1 MQYKD
6 STNNTISIIVGIT
19 GHRDIFVEDEAEL
32 RRLVSDQLQA
42 LKNEFPNT
50 PLLLLSGLAEG
61 ADRLVVKVA
70 IELDISFSAVLPMPQ
85 EEYCNDFETME
96 SKQEFTQLLTYAKW
110 IETLP
115 SPAYNMHTSSRNDCY
130 EQLGVYLARYSQVLM
145 ALWDGDTTEK
155 AGGTSQ
161 VVRYFLSGIPPKF
174 APNVGSLVFP
184 SYGKVIHFSTR
195 RNSQSNIMKEVK
207 VSFLWPEI
215 SSNNK
220 PEIYIQLQHNWQAA
234 LKQID
239 DFNSDVKQ
247 FYNSSENKNK
257 IQENLGYL
265 LGKNFQFDSLDIQAQ
280 LIAKL
285 YAISDSMSQAAQV
298 KRHSDFLRLI
308 ILALIVIVGEQAY
321 GVFVQ
326 WSLLAIT
333 IGIGVL
339 ACLFYQHMQKQR
351 LEFKYLDYRALA
363 EALRIQFFWHISDVS
378 ANVADHFLRDQQD
391 ELEWIRLVIQFQE
404 LPVSPRLRTRRLQLD
419 FILDRWIQ
427 DQRNYF
433 IGDNSS
439 NKGKY
444 ALNKQKNDVLGF
456 RMRLF
461 FIFGI
466 IVVSAT
472 MIFHLTIFDSMPII
486 WRDYVLNGFIATYGV
501 LFWIVPTIKLYSE
514 FQAYDEQSKRYLRIG
529 NYYALCEKQ
538 LLDIIQGN
546 NDIKANDLLVE
557 MGRQA
562 LIENSDWLQLHR
574 QRPSQVPIL

>member
-1 MQYKD
+1 MPYKD
-6 STNNTISIIVGIT
+6 LTNNAISIIVGIT

-61 ADRLVVKVA
+61 ADRLVVQVA
-70 IELDISFSAVLPMPQ
+70 IELDIAFSAVLPMPQ

-161 VVRYFLSGIPPKF
+161 VVRYFLSGIPTKF
-174 APNVGSLVFP
+174 APNVGTLVFP

-234 LKQID
+234 LKQIN

-257 IQENLGYL
+257 IQESLGYL
-265 LGKNFQFDSLDIQAQ
+265 LGKNFQFDLLDIQAQ

-363 EALRIQFFWHISDVS
+363 EALRIQFFWHISGVS

-391 ELEWIRLVIQFQE
+391 ELEWIRLVIQLQE
-404 LPVSPRLRTRRLQLD
+404 LPVSPRLTTRELQLD
-419 FILDRWIQ
+419 FIQERWIK

-433 IGDNSS
+433 IGDNLS

-444 ALNKQKNDVLGF
+444 ILNKQKNDELAF
-456 RMRLF
+456 KMRLS

-472 MIFHLTIFDSMPII
+472 LIFHLTIFDSLPAD

-514 FQAYDEQSKRYLRIG
+514 FQSYDEQSKRYLRIG

-538 LLDIIQGN
+538 LLRIIQGN
-546 NDIKANDLLVE
+546 SDIKANDLLVE

>member
-6 STNNTISIIVGIT
+6 STKNNISMIVGIT

-32 RRLVSDQLQA
+32 RRLISDQLQA
-42 LKNEFPNT
+42 LQREFSNT

-61 ADRLVVKVA
+61 ADRLVVQVA
-70 IELDISFSAVLPMPQ
+70 IELDIAFSAVLPMPQ
-85 EEYCNDFETME
+85 EEYCNDFETVE
-96 SKQEFTQLLTYAKW
+96 SKQEFTQLLKSAKW
-110 IETLP
+110 VETLP
-115 SPAYNMHTSSRNDCY
+115 SSANSNTSTRNDCY
-130 EQLGVYLARYSQVLM
+130 EHLGVYLARYSHVLM
-145 ALWDGDTTEK
+145 ALWDGDSTEK

-161 VVRYFLSGIPPKF
+161 VVRYFLSGIPPTF
-174 APNVGSLVFP
+174 SPNIGSLVFP

-195 RNSQSNIMKEVK
+195 RSTQSSLSKEVN
-207 VSFLWPEI
+207 VSVLWPDI
-215 SSNNK
+215 YSNNK
-220 PEIYIQLQHNWQAA
+220 PEISIKLQENWQAT

-247 FYNSSENKNK
+247 FYNSTGNINK
-257 IQENLGYL
+257 IKESLSYL
-265 LGKNFQFDSLDIQAQ
+265 LGKDFQFDSLDKQAQ
-280 LIAKL
+280 SIAKL
-285 YAISDSMSQAAQV
+285 FAISDSMSQAAQV
-298 KRHSDFLRLI
+298 KRHADFLRLI
-308 ILALIVIVGEQAY
+308 ILALIVIVCEQAY
-321 GVFVQ
+321 GVFVK

-333 IGIGVL
+333 ISVGVL
-339 ACLFYQHMQKQR
+339 ACLFYQHIQKQR

-363 EALRIQFFWHISDVS
+363 EALRIQFFWHISGVS

-391 ELEWIRLVIQFQE
+391 ELEWIRLVIQSQE
-404 LPVSPRLRTRRLQLD
+404 LPVSPRLTTRKLQLD
-419 FILDRWIQ
+419 FIQERWIK

-433 IGDNSS
+433 IGDNLS

-444 ALNKQKNDVLGF
+444 ILNKQKNDELAF
-456 RMRLF
+456 KMRLS

-472 MIFHLTIFDSMPII
+472 LIFHLTIFDSLPAD
-486 WRDYVLNGFIATYGV
+486 WRDYVLNSFIATYGV

-514 FQAYDEQSKRYLRIG
+514 FQSYDEQSKRYLRIG

-538 LLDIIQGN
+538 LLRIIQGN
-546 NDIKANDLLVE
+546 SDIKANDLLVE

>member
-6 STNNTISIIVGIT
+6 STKNNISMIVGIT

-32 RRLVSDQLQA
+32 RRLISDQLQA
-42 LKNEFPNT
+42 LQREFSNT

-61 ADRLVVKVA
+61 ADRLVVQVA
-70 IELDISFSAVLPMPQ
+70 IELDIAFSAVLPMPQ
-85 EEYCNDFETME
+85 EEYCNDFETVE
-96 SKQEFTQLLTYAKW
+96 SKQEFTQLLKSAKW
-110 IETLP
+110 VETLP
-115 SPAYNMHTSSRNDCY
+115 NSANSNTSTRNDCY
-130 EQLGVYLARYSQVLM
+130 EHLGVYLARYSHVLM
-145 ALWDGDTTEK
+145 ALWDGDSTEK

-161 VVRYFLSGIPPKF
+161 VVRYFLSGIPPTF
-174 APNVGSLVFP
+174 SPNIGSLVFP

-195 RNSQSNIMKEVK
+195 RSTQSSLSKEVN
-207 VSFLWPEI
+207 VSVLWPDI
-215 SSNNK
+215 YSNNK
-220 PEIYIQLQHNWQAA
+220 PEISIKLQENWQAT

-247 FYNSSENKNK
+247 FYNSTGNINK
-257 IQENLGYL
+257 IKESLSYL
-265 LGKNFQFDSLDIQAQ
+265 LGKDFQFDSLDKQAQ
-280 LIAKL
+280 SIAKL
-285 YAISDSMSQAAQV
+285 FAISDSMSQAAQV
-298 KRHSDFLRLI
+298 KRHADFLRLI
-308 ILALIVIVGEQAY
+308 ILALIVIVCEQAY
-321 GVFVQ
+321 GVFVK

-333 IGIGVL
+333 ISVGVL
-339 ACLFYQHMQKQR
+339 ACLFYQHIQKQR

-363 EALRIQFFWHISDVS
+363 EALRIQFFWHISGVS

-391 ELEWIRLVIQFQE
+391 ELEWIRLVIQSQE
-404 LPVSPRLRTRRLQLD
+404 LPVSPRLTTRKLQLD
-419 FILDRWIQ
+419 FIQERWIK

-433 IGDNSS
+433 IGDNLS

-444 ALNKQKNDVLGF
+444 ILNKQKNDELAF
-456 RMRLF
+456 KMRLS

-472 MIFHLTIFDSMPII
+472 LIFHLTIFDSLPAD
-486 WRDYVLNGFIATYGV
+486 WRDYVLNSFIATYGV

-514 FQAYDEQSKRYLRIG
+514 FQSYDEQSKRYLRIG

-538 LLDIIQGN
+538 LLRIIQGN
-546 NDIKANDLLVE
+546 SDIKANDLLVE

>member
-32 RRLVSDQLQA
+32 RRLVIDQLQA

-110 IETLP
+110 IDTLP

-130 EQLGVYLARYSQVLM
+130 EQLGVYLARYSHVLM

-155 AGGTSQ
+155 TGGTSQ
-161 VVRYFLSGIPPKF
+161 VVRYFLSGIPPNF
-174 APNVGSLVFP
+174 SPNVGTLVFP

-195 RNSQSNIMKEVK
+195 RSSQSKISKEVE
-207 VSFLWPEI
+207 VSFLWPDI
-215 SSNNK
+215 YSNNK
-220 PEIYIQLQHNWQAA
+220 PNIFKQLQENWQAT

-247 FYNSSENKNK
+247 FYNTTGNKNK
-257 IQENLGYL
+257 IKESLSYL
-265 LGKNFQFDSLDIQAQ
+265 LGKDFQFDSLDKQAQ
-280 LIAKL
+280 SIAKL
-285 YAISDSMSQAAQV
+285 FAISDSMSQAAQV
-298 KRHSDFLRLI
+298 KRHADFLRLI

-326 WSLLAIT
+326 WSLLAMT
-333 IGIGVL
+333 ISVGVL
-339 ACLFYQHMQKQR
+339 ACLFYQHMQIQR

-363 EALRIQFFWHISDVS
+363 EALRIQFFWHISGVS

-391 ELEWIRLVIQFQE
+391 ELEWIRLVIQSQE
-404 LPVSPRLRTRRLQLD
+404 LPVSPRLTTRELQLD
-419 FILDRWIQ
+419 FIQERWIK

-433 IGDNSS
+433 IGDNLS

-444 ALNKQKNDVLGF
+444 ILNKQKNDELAF
-456 RMRLF
+456 KMRLS

-466 IVVSAT
+466 IVVCAT
-472 MIFHLTIFDSMPII
+472 LIFHLTIFDSLPAE
-486 WRDYVLNGFIATYGV
+486 WRDYVLNSFIATYGV

-514 FQAYDEQSKRYLRIG
+514 FQAYDEQSKRYIRIG

-538 LLDIIQGN
+538 LLGIIQGN
-546 NDIKANDLLVE
+546 SDIKANDLLVE